1 MKHILKALHKLEAGD
16 WNAAHKIAQD
26 DESEAGS
33 WLHGIVHIVEGDESN
48 ARYWYQRAGRE
59 FPGMNAVESE
69 SAALRTAVG
78 G

>member
-1 MKHILKALHKLEAGD
+1 MKHILKALDKLKAGD

-33 WLHGIVHIVEGDESN
+33 WLHGIVHIVEGDDSN
-48 ARYWYQRAGRE
+48 ARYWYQRAGRK
-59 FPGMNAVESE
+59 FPGMDAVESE
-69 SAALRTAVG
+69 SAALRNAAG